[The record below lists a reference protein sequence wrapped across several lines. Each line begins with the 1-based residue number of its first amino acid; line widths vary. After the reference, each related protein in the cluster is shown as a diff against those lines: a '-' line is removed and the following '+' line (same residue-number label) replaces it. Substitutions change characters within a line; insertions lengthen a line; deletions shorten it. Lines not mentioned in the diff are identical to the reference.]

1 VTDIQTKHNADEKQQ
16 IAFVSLG
23 CSKNLV
29 DTELMMGQ
37 ATTLGWEIVAELEE
51 AEIIVVNTCAF
62 IEPAKEE
69 SIETIL
75 EIAELK
81 ESGKLKTLVMAG
93 CLAQRYAKE
102 MQEELSEVDVFIGTG
117 ELEKIKNVI
126 NGTANRVELGKQS
139 FLAKAETPRVLATPY
154 YTANL
159 KISEGCSN
167 TCAFCVIP
175 KIRGFQKSRSLN
187 DIIAETGK
195 LLKDGVR
202 ELCIIGQNVSAYGDD
217 LENSDN
223 LVKLLQQPEL
233 VEGDHW
239 VRLHYLYP
247 NRVTKEVIQAMV
259 DAPAVLPYVDIP
271 IQHIDSQMLK
281 TMRRKDDEKST
292 RLAIDTIRQIMP
304 DAVLRTSLVV
314 GFPGETEQQFQKL
327 YDFVAEGHFEHLGVF
342 TYSREEGTIAY
353 SLKDQVEEQIKQER
367 MDALMQLQ
375 QEISEERL
383 ERFLG
388 KTISVLVE
396 GQSEEHELLTSGRA
410 FSQAAEIDGVTYI
423 TDGEVKPGEI
433 QQVEIISTHVHDMEG
448 IIV

>member
-1 VTDIQTKHNADEKQQ
+1 
-16 IAFVSLG
+16 
-23 CSKNLV
+23 
-29 DTELMMGQ
+29 
-37 ATTLGWEIVAELEE
+37 
-51 AEIIVVNTCAF
+51 
-62 IEPAKEE
+62 
-69 SIETIL
+69 
-75 EIAELK
+75 
-81 ESGKLKTLVMAG
+81 
-93 CLAQRYAKE
+93 
-102 MQEELSEVDVFIGTG
+102 VDVFIGTG

-292 RLAIDTIRQIMP
+292 RLAIDTIRNIMP